1 MSRLIV
7 ILGDQLSH
15 QNPALQQAAPDDV
28 ILMAELR
35 TEARYVPHHPQK
47 IALIFSAMRHF
58 AKELRTA
65 GRTVA
70 YVKYD
75 DPDNQGSFAGE
86 IEKHAMAYSATE
98 VIVTEPSEWRVI
110 DELHG
115 LTLPLRMV
123 ENTLFLASREMFETW
138 AQGRKALR
146 MEYFYRDMRRLT
158 GLLMDGKDPVGGA
171 WNFDAENRKAPPKSI
186 THSGPISFEADAVT
200 QEVLQLVERDFS
212 GHFGDLSKF
221 SYGVTRDQA
230 LAALDHF
237 VEHALPSFGDF
248 QDAMLAGEPF
258 LYHAVISPYLNI
270 GLLHPLEVCRAAE
283 RAYYDGLAPL
293 NAVEGFIRQII
304 GWREYVRGI
313 YFLKGREYMSGNAL
327 GATRALPDLYWGQP
341 TLMNCLSHSV
351 AQTQEHAYAHHIQRL
366 MVLGNFALLTGVAPQ
381 QIHEWFLAVYIDAY
395 EWVEAPNVIGMS
407 QFADDG
413 VIASKP
419 YVSSGAYINR
429 MSDYCKGCSYKVAQK
444 TGPKACPFNV
454 LYWDFLLR
462 HEQKFSSNPRMG
474 QMYRT
479 WAKMDEDRRATV
491 LEDAQRFLTR
501 LDQGELV

>member
-1 MSRLIV
+1 
-7 ILGDQLSH
+7 
-15 QNPALQQAAPDDV
+15 
-28 ILMAELR
+28 
-35 TEARYVPHHPQK
+35 
-47 IALIFSAMRHF
+47 
-58 AKELRTA
+58 
-65 GRTVA
+65 
-70 YVKYD
+70 
-75 DPDNQGSFAGE
+75 
-86 IEKHAMAYSATE
+86 
-98 VIVTEPSEWRVI
+98 
-110 DELHG
+110 
-115 LTLPLRMV
+115 
-123 ENTLFLASREMFETW
+123 
-138 AQGRKALR
+138 
-146 MEYFYRDMRRLT
+146 
-158 GLLMDGKDPVGGA
+158 
-171 WNFDAENRKAPPKSI
+171 
-186 THSGPISFEADAVT
+186 
-200 QEVLQLVERDFS
+200 
-212 GHFGDLSKF
+212 
-221 SYGVTRDQA
+221 
-230 LAALDHF
+230 
-237 VEHALPSFGDF
+237 
-248 QDAMLAGEPF
+248 
-258 LYHAVISPYLNI
+258 
-270 GLLHPLEVCRAAE
+270 
-283 RAYYDGLAPL
+283 
-293 NAVEGFIRQII
+293 
-304 GWREYVRGI
+304 
-313 YFLKGREYMSGNAL
+313 
-327 GATRALPDLYWGQP
+327 
-341 TLMNCLSHSV
+341 MNCLSHSV